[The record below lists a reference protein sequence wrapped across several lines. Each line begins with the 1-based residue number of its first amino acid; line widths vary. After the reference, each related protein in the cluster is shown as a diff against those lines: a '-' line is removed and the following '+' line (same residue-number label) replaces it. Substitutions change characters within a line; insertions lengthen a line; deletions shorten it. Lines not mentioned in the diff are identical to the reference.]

1 LAAEISEKRKY
12 RASITKQGKII
23 TKETREE
30 VIEDVGAEVEEDT
43 TTTIT
48 IAIIIILMAIMFP
61 TTIEAIIDL
70 NMTSNHKEEIIAAII
85 TSITITR
92 EEIENR
98 EETDTRE
105 KMTISVGFT
114 VIITTITRIE
124 IIIERIN
131 SIKMNRKLLLNS
143 LKYRNK

>member
-114 VIITTITRIE
+114 VIITTIT
-124 IIIERIN
+124 
-131 SIKMNRKLLLNS
+131 
-143 LKYRNK
+143 